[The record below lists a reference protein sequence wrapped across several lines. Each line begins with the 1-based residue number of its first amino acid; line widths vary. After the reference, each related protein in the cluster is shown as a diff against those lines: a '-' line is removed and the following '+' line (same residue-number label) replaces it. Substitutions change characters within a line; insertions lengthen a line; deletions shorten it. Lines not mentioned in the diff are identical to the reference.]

1 MPVEDVTLLLSLPGR
16 VLPYPIDLER
26 VAGLNPA

>member
-16 VLPYPIDLER
+16 ILPFPVDLKQ
-26 VAGLNPA
+26 VTVLNPA